1 MDVVTYT
8 HAREH
13 LAEIMDAACETGA
26 PVIIKRRN
34 RPAVVMLS
42 LAEFRAWKETIHIM
56 SSPKNAQALLDG
68 IAAFKRGEFV
78 THDLIEPKPAAPKQ
92 RKPGPARRAAR
103 KAIAAE

>member
-13 LAEIMDAACETGA
+13 LAEIMGKACETGA

-34 RPAVVMLS
+34 HPAVVMLS

-68 IAAFKRGEFV
+68 IEAFKRGEFV
-78 THDLIEPKPAAPKQ
+78 VHDLIEPKPARPK
-92 RKPGPARRAAR
+92 RTRRMASR